1 MVDVG
6 FLSVSFDDLIEG
18 DAQQESLLVSCVF
31 SSYSVAGLLQLVI
44 FCSIRKTFSSSKPR
58 TRAFA
63 ALQTIT
69 TIARRDD
76 AEINFRA
83 LQHTIKKI

>member
-18 DAQQESLLVSCVF
+18 NAQQESLLVSCVF

-44 FCSIRKTFSSSKPR
+44 FCLYERLSPVQNRVHELPQ
-58 TRAFA
+58 
-63 ALQTIT
+63 L
-69 TIARRDD
+69 
-76 AEINFRA
+76 FR
-83 LQHTIKKI
+83 L